1 MNLLGR
7 KKYWWLGISAGLIG
21 FSILALVIWPLRIGL
36 DFTGGTLLEVT
47 ADEGRPDREKV
58 VSELSQIGIEQLTS
72 QEAGEKGL
80 LLKAAPISQEQHS
93 RLSTK
98 LTELGLT
105 ERRFENVGP
114 TVGADLTRKAI
125 VAVLVASFAIICFIA
140 YSFRN
145 VPRPASSWRF
155 GVVAVAALIHDVLIT
170 AGGFALLG
178 QLYGYEVDSLFVTA
192 LLTIMGFSVHDTIVV
207 FDRLRENMRLS
218 PISTINQFEA
228 AANASLVQTLN
239 RSLNTSITVILVLLS
254 LSLLGGETTRPFI
267 VALLI
272 GITVGTYSSI
282 GLATPLL
289 VLWQGMKTKR

>member
-21 FSILALVIWPLRIGL
+21 FSILALVVWPLRIGL
-36 DFTGGTLLEVT
+36 DFTGGTLIEV
-47 ADEGRPDREKV
+47 AVNDGRPDRQKV
-58 VSELSQIGIEQLTS
+58 VTELGLIGIEQITS

-80 LLKAAPISQEQHS
+80 LLKAAPINQEQHG
-93 RLSTK
+93 RLTAK
-98 LTELGLT
+98 LAELGLT

-125 VAVLVASFAIICFIA
+125 VAVVIASIAIICFIA

-178 QLYGYEVDSLFVTA
+178 ELYGYEVDSLFVTA

-254 LSLLGGETTRPFI
+254 LALLGGETTRPFVI
-267 VALLI
+267 ALLI

-289 VLWQGMKTKR
+289 VIWQAKSSRR